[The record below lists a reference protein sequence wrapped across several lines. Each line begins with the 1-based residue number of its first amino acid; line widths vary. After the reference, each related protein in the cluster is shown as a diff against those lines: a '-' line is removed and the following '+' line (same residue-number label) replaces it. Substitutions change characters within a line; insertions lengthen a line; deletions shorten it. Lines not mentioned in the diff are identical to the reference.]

1 MATTLPPGCLLWEA
15 HLAPLAPDAR
25 LLQPQVGR
33 LFWPHHVRKGTCT
46 WLKTSPLAAATL
58 GPGRTEGQRV
68 QGPAAVLP
76 RHPVPLGPQSRGR
89 PLPAP
94 RNRKSKCLFVGLAPK
109 CSGRPA
115 QGPLHGGR
123 TCCFSVILSFGTSVS
138 LAQCPEETAAKAK
151 DGRAATSAG
160 AEASAGVREQ
170 GGAPGGSKGARKC
183 RGDRALGG
191 GGSAGGGAGERGEG
205 RLVPGPGGALRPVM
219 PPGTSERAGWPPRP
233 ALAGKGAGAPGSPR
247 LRQAGRLSLQDPQ
260 AAGE

>member
-1 MATTLPPGCLLWEA
+1 M
-15 HLAPLAPDAR
+15 
-25 LLQPQVGR
+25 
-33 LFWPHHVRKGTCT
+33 
-46 WLKTSPLAAATL
+46 
-58 GPGRTEGQRV
+58 

-205 RLVPGPGGALRPVM
+205 RPVPGPGGALRPVM
-219 PPGTSERAGWPPRP
+219 PPGTSERAGWPPAPPWLARVLVPP
-233 ALAGKGAGAPGSPR
+233 ALRGCARRAGSLSR
-247 LRQAGRLSLQDPQ
+247 TLRPQ
-260 AAGE
+260 ASDPCAHAGWDGSLSDSRKPFSRPRSFPRRGFAVLCTSRQPAGGRGPLDTGTALSNCTSSFV

>member
-123 TCCFSVILSFGTSVS
+123 TCFFSVILSFGTSVS
-138 LAQCPEETAAKAK
+138 LAQCPEERQRRLKTAVRPRAQVRRRLPECTSRAGHPGAAR
-151 DGRAATSAG
+151 GRGSAVGTERWVAG
-160 AEASAGVREQ
+160 AAREAEQ
-170 GGAPGGSKGARKC
+170 GSEAKGGRSLGREVPC
-183 RGDRALGG
+183 AL
-191 GGSAGGGAGERGEG
+191 
-205 RLVPGPGGALRPVM
+205 
-219 PPGTSERAGWPPRP
+219 
-233 ALAGKGAGAPGSPR
+233 
-247 LRQAGRLSLQDPQ
+247 
-260 AAGE
+260 